1 MSLIQTI
8 KAREVLDSRAN
19 PTLEVEVQTIAGAVG
34 SAIVPSGASTGKRE
48 ALELRDQDLKRYN
61 GKGVLKAIENVN
73 TKINSILSGVDVL
86 DQKKCDRLMIDYD
99 GTDNKSSLGANAILG
114 VSMAIAQ
121 AAAVTQNIPLFKYLN
136 QIYEGTVDPV
146 MPVPMM
152 NILNGGAHANNSL
165 DIQEFMVIPHA
176 TDSFSESLRMGVEIF
191 HALKKKL
198 DGLGHSIAVGDEGG
212 FAPSLASNVDA
223 LDLVLESIE
232 SAGYVPGK
240 DVGLAL
246 DVAASELYENG
257 SYHFKGE
264 HQNRDLQSMIN
275 YYSTLISD
283 YPILSIEDGLAED
296 DWSGWKALTQHIG
309 DRVQLV
315 GDDLFVTNPSI
326 LGKGISDGVGNAI
339 LIKLNQIGSVSET
352 LDAIKLA
359 QDNGYKVIVSH
370 RSGES
375 EDTFIADLSV
385 ATAAGQIKTGSLCR
399 SERTCKYNQLLRIEQ
414 FGTSALPFFGKQVFL
429 NVKKTR

>member
-1 MSLIQTI
+1 M
-8 KAREVLDSRAN
+8 
-19 PTLEVEVQTIAGAVG
+19 
-34 SAIVPSGASTGKRE
+34 
-48 ALELRDQDLKRYN
+48 
-61 GKGVLKAIENVN
+61 
-73 TKINSILSGVDVL
+73 
-86 DQKKCDRLMIDYD
+86 
-99 GTDNKSSLGANAILG
+99 
-114 VSMAIAQ
+114 
-121 AAAVTQNIPLFKYLN
+121 
-136 QIYEGTVDPV
+136 
-146 MPVPMM
+146 
-152 NILNGGAHANNSL
+152 
-165 DIQEFMVIPHA
+165 
-176 TDSFSESLRMGVEIF
+176 
-191 HALKKKL
+191 
-198 DGLGHSIAVGDEGG
+198 
-212 FAPSLASNVDA
+212 
-223 LDLVLESIE
+223 
-232 SAGYVPGK
+232 
-240 DVGLAL
+240 

-370 RSGES
+370 RLVKVR
-375 EDTFIADLSV
+375 IHLLRIYQLRRCR
-385 ATAAGQIKTGSLCR
+385 QIKTGSLCR

-414 FGTSALPFFGKQVFL
+414 FGTSALPFLVKVFL
-429 NVKKTR
+429 NVMKTR

>member
-1 MSLIQTI
+1 MKCWIHEQIHT
-8 KAREVLDSRAN
+8 
-19 PTLEVEVQTIAGAVG
+19 EVEVQTIAGAVG

-176 TDSFSESLRMGVEIF
+176 TDSFQNHCGWE
-191 HALKKKL
+191 LK
-198 DGLGHSIAVGDEGG
+198 
-212 FAPSLASNVDA
+212 
-223 LDLVLESIE
+223 
-232 SAGYVPGK
+232 
-240 DVGLAL
+240 
-246 DVAASELYENG
+246 
-257 SYHFKGE
+257 
-264 HQNRDLQSMIN
+264 
-275 YYSTLISD
+275 
-283 YPILSIEDGLAED
+283 
-296 DWSGWKALTQHIG
+296 
-309 DRVQLV
+309 
-315 GDDLFVTNPSI
+315 
-326 LGKGISDGVGNAI
+326 
-339 LIKLNQIGSVSET
+339 
-352 LDAIKLA
+352 
-359 QDNGYKVIVSH
+359 
-370 RSGES
+370 
-375 EDTFIADLSV
+375 
-385 ATAAGQIKTGSLCR
+385 
-399 SERTCKYNQLLRIEQ
+399 
-414 FGTSALPFFGKQVFL
+414 FFM
-429 NVKKTR
+429 R

>member
-1 MSLIQTI
+1 
-8 KAREVLDSRAN
+8 
-19 PTLEVEVQTIAGAVG
+19 
-34 SAIVPSGASTGKRE
+34 
-48 ALELRDQDLKRYN
+48 
-61 GKGVLKAIENVN
+61 
-73 TKINSILSGVDVL
+73 
-86 DQKKCDRLMIDYD
+86 
-99 GTDNKSSLGANAILG
+99 
-114 VSMAIAQ
+114 
-121 AAAVTQNIPLFKYLN
+121 
-136 QIYEGTVDPV
+136 
-146 MPVPMM
+146 
-152 NILNGGAHANNSL
+152 
-165 DIQEFMVIPHA
+165 
-176 TDSFSESLRMGVEIF
+176 MGVEIF
-191 HALKKKL
+191 HALKKL

-232 SAGYVPGK
+232 FAGYVPGK

-385 ATAAGQIKTGSLCR
+385 ATAAGQIKTDRCVVLSVLVNIINC
-399 SERTCKYNQLLRIEQ
+399 C
-414 FGTSALPFFGKQVFL
+414 V
-429 NVKKTR
+429 